1 LPTELVTREQFNL
14 DILFNT
20 FPKELVYNFCAIA
33 YSMLG
38 YIHTTEAKAA
48 IRAARLGE
56 KHPMFGK
63 THTTE
68 SIGLI
73 RLNHPNRKSV
83 FVYDID
89 NKLVGEFLSLRE
101 AAKDLKIPRTTLRS
115 YLDTGKAWNNKFL
128 ICSSPLS

>member
-1 LPTELVTREQFNL
+1 MSAAKLG
-14 DILFNT
+14 NT
-20 FPKELVYNFCAIA
+20 NR
-33 YSMLG
+33 LG
-38 YIHTTEAKAA
+38 TTHTAET
-48 IRAARLGE
+48 RAAMSASHLG
-56 KHPMFGK
+56 F
-63 THTTE
+63 THTAE
-68 SIGLI
+68 SIDLI

-101 AAKDLKIPRTTLRS
+101 AAKDHQIPRTTLRS